1 MGGGGSQLSLARIYI
16 YIYWGL
22 KNYMAQSEEEELKA
36 NIQEAIKEVAA
47 EKELHK
53 IKSLSRHDPMKVAEI
68 LYLYSI
74 GKSQTHIVKKCNYY
88 RNTVIQVLVDYADH
102 LGKLRELAGKISAKN
117 YMNLSSLEEDLVEKV
132 RNRMENDP
140 EMEVTFRDLKELS
153 IAKANAFRE
162 TMTTRGEATSITE
175 ERKVITQEDYEDTL
189 AAAKKRLEEMK
200 RVDEPEIIEADD
212 N

>member
-1 MGGGGSQLSLARIYI
+1 MTQGA
-16 YIYWGL
+16 
-22 KNYMAQSEEEELKA
+22 EEAELKA
-36 NIQEAIKEVAA
+36 SIQAAIREVADD
-47 EKELHK
+47 KELKK
-53 IKSLSRHDPMKVAEI
+53 IKSLSRHNPMKVAEI

-132 RNRMENDP
+132 RDRMENDP

-200 RVDEPEIIEADD
+200 RVDEPEIIETDD
-212 N
+212 